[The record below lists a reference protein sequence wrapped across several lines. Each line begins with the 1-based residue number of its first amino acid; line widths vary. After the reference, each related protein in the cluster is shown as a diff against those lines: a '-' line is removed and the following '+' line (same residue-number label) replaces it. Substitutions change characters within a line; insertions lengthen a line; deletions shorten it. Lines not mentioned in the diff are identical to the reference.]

1 MTIIAGTM
9 SPGFYR
15 IGDPCYSIADWEEFL
30 AAFWPTDG
38 GGIFDFQG
46 VKVACWYTAYG
57 DGCYDFEGFDIPVDA
72 GCIAL
77 LPESVCTKDDGGWVP
92 WTFKK
97 EFIAERDN
105 DGTFKF
111 DGMPIYTGDEDER
124 HGDYCEHCG
133 R

>member
-1 MTIIAGTM
+1 MKITM
-9 SPGFYR
+9 PPGFYR

-30 AAFWPTDG
+30 SSFWAAGDRG
-38 GGIFDFQG
+38 GLFEHDG
-46 VKVACWYTAYG
+46 VKVVCCYTAYG
-57 DGCYDFEGFDIPVDA
+57 DGCYDFEGLDIPVDA
-72 GCIAL
+72 GCIAA

-92 WTFKK
+92 WTFKR
-97 EFIAERDN
+97 EWTFEY
-105 DGTFKF
+105 DGETFKF